1 MFYVKVYDEKKD
13 GYYKYWKFTSF
24 EVAVLWTRHNFKL
37 VDETW
42 TNESDYEAHFEGKN
56 RNKALIQ
63 ITNRI

>member
-24 EVAVLWTRHNFKL
+24 EVAVLWVRRNFKPT
-37 VDETW
+37 DQSW
-42 TNESDYEAHFEGKN
+42 TNNNYIAHFEGKN
-56 RNKALIQ
+56 RNVATIE